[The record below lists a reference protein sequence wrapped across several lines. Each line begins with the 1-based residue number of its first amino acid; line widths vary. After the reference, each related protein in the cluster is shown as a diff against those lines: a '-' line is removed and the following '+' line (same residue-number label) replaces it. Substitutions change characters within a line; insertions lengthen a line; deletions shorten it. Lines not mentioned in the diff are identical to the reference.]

1 MIILIVLEP
10 QASGSWHLHGL
21 VKKKNGS
28 FPFVKNEVVASM
40 WRQGFTKTKKLKDSD
55 NISAYLMAYLT
66 DMPKEDILADTK
78 NNKKSI
84 IKGARLHFYPSGVHI
99 YRNSRGLRQPVK
111 IRGSKKKILEKY
123 HINVS
128 RLPDAA
134 FKHEHKLKDGRKV
147 HYLTEFYDDLNENKK
162 VNHARQDN
170 D

>member
-21 VKKKNGS
+21 ITKKNGS
-28 FPFVKNEVVASM
+28 FPFIKNEVIASM

-66 DMPKEDILADTK
+66 DIPKEDILPGTNKD
-78 NNKKSI
+78 KKSV

-99 YRNSRGLRQPVK
+99 YRNSRGLKQPLK
-111 IRGSKKKILEKY
+111 IRGSKKKILETY
-123 HINVS
+123 RVS
-128 RLPDAA
+128 KNRKPDAV

-147 HYLTEFYDDLNENKK
+147 HYLTEFYDGLNENKK